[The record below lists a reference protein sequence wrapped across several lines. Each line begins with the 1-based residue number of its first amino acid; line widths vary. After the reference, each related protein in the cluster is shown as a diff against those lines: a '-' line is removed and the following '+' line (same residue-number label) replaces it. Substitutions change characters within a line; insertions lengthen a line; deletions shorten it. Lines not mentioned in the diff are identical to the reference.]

1 MCTLPATSAL
11 SIRIYALAHNERNK
25 VRNFDLLL
33 FVISFIE
40 RKIYGMCLV
49 FFFLSSLLISSRFV
63 LHLFFFSLESRF
75 NQIQLVV
82 TRFYYDHEYD
92 VFNRVL
98 VAVTAVAVAVALLLM
113 MLMLIN

>member
-1 MCTLPATSAL
+1 MECAW
-11 SIRIYALAHNERNK
+11 
-25 VRNFDLLL
+25 
-33 FVISFIE
+33 
-40 RKIYGMCLV
+40 C
-49 FFFLSSLLISSRFV
+49 FFLLSSLLISSRFV

-98 VAVTAVAVAVALLLM
+98 VAVTAVAVAVAVALLLMM

>member
-1 MCTLPATSAL
+1 MECAWCFFLL
-11 SIRIYALAHNERNK
+11 SSHL
-25 VRNFDLLL
+25 
-33 FVISFIE
+33 ISF
-40 RKIYGMCLV
+40 CSPSV
-49 FFFLSSLLISSRFV
+49 
-63 LHLFFFSLESRF
+63 FFFSLESRF

-98 VAVTAVAVAVALLLM
+98 VAVTAVAVAVAVALLLMM

>member
-49 FFFLSSLLISSRFV
+49 FFSSLLSSHLISFCSPSV
-63 LHLFFFSLESRF
+63 FFSLESRF

>member
-1 MCTLPATSAL
+1 MLGFFS
-11 SIRIYALAHNERNK
+11 S
-25 VRNFDLLL
+25 L
-33 FVISFIE
+33 FSSHLISFFSPS
-40 RKIYGMCLV
+40 V
-49 FFFLSSLLISSRFV
+49 
-63 LHLFFFSLESRF
+63 FSLESRF

-98 VAVTAVAVAVALLLM
+98 VAVTAVTVAVAVALLLM

>member
-1 MCTLPATSAL
+1 ML
-11 SIRIYALAHNERNK
+11 
-25 VRNFDLLL
+25 
-33 FVISFIE
+33 
-40 RKIYGMCLV
+40 GV
-49 FFFLSSLLISSRFV
+49 FFFSPLFSSHLV
-63 LHLFFFSLESRF
+63 LFSICFFFSLESGF

-98 VAVTAVAVAVALLLM
+98 VALTAVAVAVAVALLLM